1 MSMDYSLPRGTQ
13 DILPDE
19 INYWNHVEQT
29 AKQIFSLYN
38 FNEIRTPIFESS
50 NLFNRVISESDIV
63 KKEMYTFT
71 DKGNRE
77 LALRPEGT
85 APIARAFITNNLSR
99 APQHSKLYYKGPM
112 FRYERPQAGR
122 YRQFHQI
129 GVESIGSDHPFS
141 DAEVITMSYRLFT
154 SLGLRNVKIYINSV
168 GSDTCRPVIE
178 ARIKQFLASNLSQLS
193 ENLQE
198 KFKNNPLKML
208 DSKDETLQTYLSGL
222 PDMREALSQ
231 QSKDHFNCV
240 ISYLDHLNIPFE
252 YKPTLVRG
260 LDYYT
265 ETVFE
270 VVSEDLGAQN
280 SICGGGRYN
289 NLIKNLGGPQTPA
302 VGFAFGMERLIML
315 LKKQSI
321 SIPKKPVLVYIAAL
335 GKEYQMECLNIAEEL
350 RNNVINVTI
359 DYSKVDF
366 NGHIKLAQKMQ
377 SDYMIIFGEKEFES
391 KQVSI
396 KNLAN
401 RHQDDV
407 PFAGIKN
414 YFKTILGD
422 AHV

>member
-1 MSMDYSLPRGTQ
+1 MEYTLPRGTQ
-13 DILPDE
+13 DILPEE
-19 INYWNHVEQT
+19 IDYWNFVEKT
-29 AKQIFSLYN
+29 AKSIFALYN
-38 FNEIRTPIFESS
+38 FNEIRTPIFESA

-63 KKEMYTFT
+63 KKEMYTFL

-85 APIARAFITNNLSR
+85 APVARAYITNNLHR
-99 APQHSKLYYKGPM
+99 VNQHQKLFYQGPM

-141 DAEVITMSYRLFT
+141 DAEVITMSYRLFKA
-154 SLGLRNVKIYINSV
+154 LGLKNIKIYINSV

-208 DSKDETLQTYLSGL
+208 DSKDEKLQTYLAGL

-231 QSKDHFNCV
+231 ESKDHFNFV

-289 NLIKNLGGPQTPA
+289 NLIKTLGGKHTPS

-315 LKKQSI
+315 LKKQNI
-321 SIPKKPVLVYIAAL
+321 TLPTPPKLVYVAAL
-335 GKEYQMECLNIAEEL
+335 GKEYQMEAILIAEQL
-350 RNNVINVTI
+350 RKTGLLTSMDYTKLDFNAHIKTAQKISASHIIIIGENEYETKTLSVKDLKTRSQVSVPFNDITSYFQSLTETINV
-359 DYSKVDF
+359 
-366 NGHIKLAQKMQ
+366 
-377 SDYMIIFGEKEFES
+377 
-391 KQVSI
+391 
-396 KNLAN
+396 
-401 RHQDDV
+401 
-407 PFAGIKN
+407 
-414 YFKTILGD
+414 
-422 AHV
+422 

>member
-1 MSMDYSLPRGTQ
+1 MDYSLPRGTQ

-19 INYWNHVEQT
+19 VDYWNFVEKT
-29 AKQIFSLYN
+29 AKKIFDLYN

-50 NLFNRVISESDIV
+50 QLFNRVISESDIV

-71 DKGNRE
+71 DKGNRD

-85 APIARAFITNNLSR
+85 APVARAFITNNLNRS
-99 APQHSKLYYKGPM
+99 PQHSKLFYQGPM

-141 DAEVITMSYRLFT
+141 DAEVITMSYRLFS
-154 SLGLRNVKIYINSV
+154 SLGLKNIKIYINSV

-198 KFKNNPLKML
+198 KFKHNPLKML

-231 QSKDHFNCV
+231 QSKDHFNFV

-289 NLIKNLGGPQTPA
+289 NLIKNLGGSHTPA
-302 VGFAFGMERLIML
+302 VGFAFGIERLIML
-315 LKKQSI
+315 LKKQNI
-321 SIPKKPVLVYIAAL
+321 SLPNQPILVYIAAL
-335 GKEYQMECLNIAEEL
+335 GKEYQMECIHIAEDL
-350 RNNVINVTI
+350 RNLGLRVTI
-359 DYSKVDF
+359 DYKKIDF
-366 NGHIKLAQKMQ
+366 NSHIKLSQKMEA
-377 SDYMIIFGEKEFES
+377 SYMIIFGENEFDNKTLSIKDLHKRKQESIPASNLIPYFES
-391 KQVSI
+391 LTGLTYV
-396 KNLAN
+396 
-401 RHQDDV
+401 
-407 PFAGIKN
+407 
-414 YFKTILGD
+414 
-422 AHV
+422 